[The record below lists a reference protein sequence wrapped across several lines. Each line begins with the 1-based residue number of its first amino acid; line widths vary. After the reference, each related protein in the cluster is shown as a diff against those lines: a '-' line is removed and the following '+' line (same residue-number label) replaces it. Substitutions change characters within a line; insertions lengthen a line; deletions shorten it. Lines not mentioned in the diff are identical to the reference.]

1 MKLHIRSKYYFAQSN
16 KNPGLQLRAHFA
28 TQIAKCALS
37 EAQFVMV
44 LKFPQVDDLIANFC
58 KKR

>member
-44 LKFPQVDDLIANFC
+44 LKFIQIDQLKARFW
-58 KKR
+58 KKS